1 MSIIMYTK
9 LKSTKLPIPVQRAL
23 TKLGKD
29 IRSARVRRRI
39 STLVMAERCLIARTT
54 LHKVENGDPGVSI
67 GTYAT
72 ALFVLGLT
80 DRLMDLAD
88 VRFDEVG
95 LALDEERLPRR
106 IHSKP
111 WGGSKRKQGS

>member
-1 MSIIMYTK
+1 MK
-9 LKSTKLPIPVQRAL
+9 PEKLPIPVQRAL
-23 TKLGKD
+23 IKLGKD

-39 STLVMAERCLIARTT
+39 PTLVMAERCLIARTT

-72 ALFVLGLT
+72 VLFVLGLT

-95 LALDEERLPRR
+95 LALEEERLPQR

-111 WGGSKRKQGS
+111 WDGSSRKKSTRGA

>member
-1 MSIIMYTK
+1 MYTK
-9 LKSTKLPIPVQRAL
+9 LKSAKLPIPVQRAL

-29 IRSARVRRRI
+29 IRGARVRRRI

-80 DRLMDLAD
+80 DRLMNLAD

-95 LALDEERLPRR
+95 LTLEEERLPQR

-111 WGGSKRKQGS
+111 WGGSSRKKRKQGI

>member
-1 MSIIMYTK
+1 MK
-9 LKSTKLPIPVQRAL
+9 PTKLPIPVQRAL

-39 STLVMAERCLIARTT
+39 STLVMADRCLIARTT

-67 GTYAT
+67 GAYAT

-80 DRLMDLAD
+80 DRLADLAD

-95 LALDEERLPRR
+95 LSLEEERLPKR

-111 WGGSKRKQGS
+111 WGGGTGKKRKQGS

>member
-1 MSIIMYTK
+1 MK
-9 LKSTKLPIPVQRAL
+9 PTKLPIPVQRAL

-39 STLVMAERCLIARTT
+39 STLVMADRCLIARTT

-67 GTYAT
+67 GAYAT

-80 DRLMDLAD
+80 DRLADLAD

-95 LALDEERLPRR
+95 LSLEEERLPRR

-111 WGGSKRKQGS
+111 WGGGTGKKRKQGV